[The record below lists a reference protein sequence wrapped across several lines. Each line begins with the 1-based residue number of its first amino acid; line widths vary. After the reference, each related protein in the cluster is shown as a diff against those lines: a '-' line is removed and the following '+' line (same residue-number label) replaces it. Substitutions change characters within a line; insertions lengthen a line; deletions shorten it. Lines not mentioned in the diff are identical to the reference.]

1 MIFHTFCTE
10 LNQKLQIYGLISTSS
25 IGIKTAQLVRPS
37 NSLKFRVMN
46 NKILTQLILSL
57 EDIKEPGEIK
67 TKDAKVTNFSL
78 LSTKRKTITGLK
90 RKMSYEIKGE
100 FRIFRIQNFE
110 LFEKLNP
117 INIQIRDSEINSKL
131 AKYSNKRYKYR
142 FIITNLL
149 LSSSIEQDTNV
160 IFLMCNGLNDAKESL
175 INGKLYKTL
184 GVVNTAEI
192 KDWNKL
198 KGQSKWI
205 NIVFKDSENPTVAKH
220 FAFVFETINFT
231 DLLNFQLTLADDKAK
246 LI

>member
-67 TKDAKVTNFSL
+67 TKDAKVTNFSI
-78 LSTKRKTITGLK
+78 LSTKRKTGLK
-90 RKMSYEIKGE
+90 RKRSYEIKDE
-100 FRIFRIQNFE
+100 FRIFGIQNCE

-117 INIQIRDSEINSKL
+117 NNMQIRDSEINSKL

-149 LSSSIEQDTNV
+149 LSLSIEQDTNV

-184 GVVNTAEI
+184 GVVNTVEI